1 MPFPFPDSRNTGQ
14 PGNRR
19 SKIQQACVLQLPAV
33 LEVPAAE
40 KHGNCHILRTVIS
53 MAAVTA
59 ASDVYKR
66 QNHGRALPFHR
77 FPPDAERGNPVASG
91 R

>member
-53 MAAVTA
+53 MAAVMA
-59 ASDVYKR
+59 AMIGGYDQMIAVPCGLL
-66 QNHGRALPFHR
+66 HPA
-77 FPPDAERGNPVASG
+77 DAGHDQR
-91 R
+91 